1 MSINII
7 LSSYSTSIPKN
18 ENINK
23 FIGCVNSAIK
33 DKLEAGIMTE
43 ADANILRKMLIR
55 IRTDINLRNAVKGF
69 TSAFSTWDLNWIIGA
84 ISVLNDSMDSSIK
97 LANLLALIND

>member
-1 MSINII
+1 
-7 LSSYSTSIPKN
+7 
-18 ENINK
+18 
-23 FIGCVNSAIK
+23 
-33 DKLEAGIMTE
+33 MTE